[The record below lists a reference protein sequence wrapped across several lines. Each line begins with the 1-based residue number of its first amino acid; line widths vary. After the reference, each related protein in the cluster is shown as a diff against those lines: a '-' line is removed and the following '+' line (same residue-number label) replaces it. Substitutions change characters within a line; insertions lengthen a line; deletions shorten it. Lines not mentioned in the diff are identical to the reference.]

1 MLKRITYAML
11 VSGLLLAPLGA
22 SAESPYP
29 ADSDIVDYGIRIAKA
44 GGNSPYPTESD
55 VVDYGIR
62 VAA

>member
-1 MLKRITYAML
+1 ML